1 MGKAW
6 PCAYPHPGDKEAV
19 CHGGD
24 EIVVISNSTL
34 ICVTE
39 RNLFSFSQA
48 EFHTRNNISC
58 IYYLGL
64 LCGWTLITFVDQPV
78 ASRVE
83 CICVTCCH
91 GHYRLPHS
99 SVGSRVF

>member
-6 PCAYPHPGDKEAV
+6 PGVYSHPGDKEAV

-48 EFHTRNNISC
+48 EFHIRNNTSC
-58 IYYLGL
+58 IYYLEL
-64 LCGWTLITFVDQPV
+64 LCGWT
-78 ASRVE
+78 
-83 CICVTCCH
+83 
-91 GHYRLPHS
+91 
-99 SVGSRVF
+99 

>member
-6 PCAYPHPGDKEAV
+6 PCVYPHPGEKEAV

-58 IYYLGL
+58 IITWAYCAGGL
-64 LCGWTLITFVDQPV
+64 
-78 ASRVE
+78 
-83 CICVTCCH
+83 
-91 GHYRLPHS
+91 
-99 SVGSRVF
+99 